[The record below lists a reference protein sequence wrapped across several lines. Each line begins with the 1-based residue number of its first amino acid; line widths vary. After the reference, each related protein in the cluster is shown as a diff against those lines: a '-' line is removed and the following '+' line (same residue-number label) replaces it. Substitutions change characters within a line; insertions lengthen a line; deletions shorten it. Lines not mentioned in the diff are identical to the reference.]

1 MATKRKDKS
10 RVVLKTGEVQR
21 KDGTY
26 QFSWQDSQM
35 KRRFVYARTLDDLRE
50 KEKRIQKDKCDGIKT
65 EARYTTIVEL
75 FDLWANMKRG
85 LKNNTFENYK
95 YMYNTFVR
103 PVIGSKRIS
112 TLKKSDIKKYYNYL
126 VDERNLKPSTIDNIH
141 TVLHQVLQIA
151 VDDDFI
157 RNNPSDN
164 VLRELKK
171 QCTYCIGKTMI
182 CTTNCTLTT
191 ARIDAKSKFNTIFF
205 KEGIDNAEI
214 CSIIVVW
221 GITTMNNYEFLE
233 KLGFSSNEAK
243 VYGTLIKHKVLNG
256 YEIAKLSGVA
266 RSLVYEVI
274 NRLVAKGAVI
284 RIDGE
289 PNFYKPIEYQDL
301 IRSIKEENEKNIACA
316 ERELQQLATEN
327 ADVDYVMNI
336 VGEEKYVAKAKEL
349 IDSAQAEISLSIW
362 RESFEVLRSNIENAI
377 SRGVKVYIFTF
388 ESISVAGAT
397 VYSYNINDVSTLFPY
412 RRTTIIIDGGECL
425 VGEEGDRNVYVHTR
439 NHSVVSLA
447 TDEIVLN
454 VFWNKLIEK
463 ENLLSKGCS
472 GADFLQA
479 IHNLAERYG
488 ITDEMTKNFLVY
500 NFQKEKTQNGKKC

>member
-1 MATKRKDKS
+1 
-10 RVVLKTGEVQR
+10 
-21 KDGTY
+21 
-26 QFSWQDSQM
+26 
-35 KRRFVYARTLDDLRE
+35 
-50 KEKRIQKDKCDGIKT
+50 
-65 EARYTTIVEL
+65 
-75 FDLWANMKRG
+75 
-85 LKNNTFENYK
+85 
-95 YMYNTFVR
+95 
-103 PVIGSKRIS
+103 
-112 TLKKSDIKKYYNYL
+112 
-126 VDERNLKPSTIDNIH
+126 
-141 TVLHQVLQIA
+141 
-151 VDDDFI
+151 
-157 RNNPSDN
+157 
-164 VLRELKK
+164 
-171 QCTYCIGKTMI
+171 MI

-205 KEGIDNAEI
+205 GNCIDNSEI
-214 CSIIVVW
+214 CKIIVVW

-256 YEIAKLSGVA
+256 YEIAKLSGIA

-336 VGEEKYVAKAKEL
+336 VGEEKYVAKAKKL

-362 RESFEVLRSNIENAI
+362 REPFGVLRSNIENAI

-388 ESISVAGAT
+388 ESILVEGAT

-425 VGEEGDRNVYVHTR
+425 VGEEGDRNVYAHTR

-500 NFQKEKTQNGKKC
+500 NFQKEKTQNGKKR

>member
-1 MATKRKDKS
+1 
-10 RVVLKTGEVQR
+10 
-21 KDGTY
+21 
-26 QFSWQDSQM
+26 
-35 KRRFVYARTLDDLRE
+35 
-50 KEKRIQKDKCDGIKT
+50 
-65 EARYTTIVEL
+65 
-75 FDLWANMKRG
+75 
-85 LKNNTFENYK
+85 
-95 YMYNTFVR
+95 
-103 PVIGSKRIS
+103 
-112 TLKKSDIKKYYNYL
+112 
-126 VDERNLKPSTIDNIH
+126 
-141 TVLHQVLQIA
+141 
-151 VDDDFI
+151 
-157 RNNPSDN
+157 
-164 VLRELKK
+164 
-171 QCTYCIGKTMI
+171 
-182 CTTNCTLTT
+182 
-191 ARIDAKSKFNTIFF
+191 
-205 KEGIDNAEI
+205 
-214 CSIIVVW
+214 
-221 GITTMNNYEFLE
+221 MNSFEFLE

-274 NRLVAKGAVI
+274 NRLIAKGAVI

-289 PNFYKPIEYQDL
+289 PNFYKPVEYQDL

-377 SRGVKVYIFTF
+377 SRGVKVHIFTF

-463 ENLLSKGCS
+463 ENLLSKAMS
-472 GADFLQA
+472 LS
-479 IHNLAERYG
+479 
-488 ITDEMTKNFLVY
+488 
-500 NFQKEKTQNGKKC
+500 

>member
-1 MATKRKDKS
+1 
-10 RVVLKTGEVQR
+10 
-21 KDGTY
+21 
-26 QFSWQDSQM
+26 
-35 KRRFVYARTLDDLRE
+35 
-50 KEKRIQKDKCDGIKT
+50 
-65 EARYTTIVEL
+65 
-75 FDLWANMKRG
+75 
-85 LKNNTFENYK
+85 
-95 YMYNTFVR
+95 
-103 PVIGSKRIS
+103 
-112 TLKKSDIKKYYNYL
+112 
-126 VDERNLKPSTIDNIH
+126 
-141 TVLHQVLQIA
+141 
-151 VDDDFI
+151 
-157 RNNPSDN
+157 
-164 VLRELKK
+164 
-171 QCTYCIGKTMI
+171 
-182 CTTNCTLTT
+182 
-191 ARIDAKSKFNTIFF
+191 
-205 KEGIDNAEI
+205 
-214 CSIIVVW
+214 
-221 GITTMNNYEFLE
+221 MNSFEFLE

-274 NRLVAKGAVI
+274 NRLIAKGAVI

-327 ADVDYVMNI
+327 VDVDYVMNI

-362 RESFEVLRSNIENAI
+362 QESFEVLRSNIENAI

-463 ENLLSKGCS
+463 VVQGLLRCGFFASHTQFGGALRHYRRDDQEFSCIQFSKGENS
-472 GADFLQA
+472 KWQKMLNDYRRAKPK
-479 IHNLAERYG
+479 NLSAAKSSWAQDATSF
-488 ITDEMTKNFLVY
+488 I
-500 NFQKEKTQNGKKC
+500 

>member
-1 MATKRKDKS
+1 MKS
-10 RVVLKTGEVQR
+10 
-21 KDGTY
+21 
-26 QFSWQDSQM
+26 F
-35 KRRFVYARTLDDLRE
+35 
-50 KEKRIQKDKCDGIKT
+50 
-65 EARYTTIVEL
+65 
-75 FDLWANMKRG
+75 
-85 LKNNTFENYK
+85 
-95 YMYNTFVR
+95 
-103 PVIGSKRIS
+103 
-112 TLKKSDIKKYYNYL
+112 
-126 VDERNLKPSTIDNIH
+126 
-141 TVLHQVLQIA
+141 
-151 VDDDFI
+151 
-157 RNNPSDN
+157 
-164 VLRELKK
+164 
-171 QCTYCIGKTMI
+171 
-182 CTTNCTLTT
+182 
-191 ARIDAKSKFNTIFF
+191 
-205 KEGIDNAEI
+205 
-214 CSIIVVW
+214 
-221 GITTMNNYEFLE
+221 EFLE

-274 NRLVAKGAVI
+274 NRLIAKGAVI

-377 SRGVKVYIFTF
+377 SRGVKVHIFTF

-397 VYSYNINDVSTLFPY
+397 VYSYNINDISTLFPY

-454 VFWNKLIEK
+454 VFGIN
-463 ENLLSKGCS
+463 LSKKKTCCPRVAPVRIFASHTQLG
-472 GADFLQA
+472 GALRHYRRDDQEFSCLQFSKGENSKWQKMLNDYRRA
-479 IHNLAERYG
+479 KPKNLFAA
-488 ITDEMTKNFLVY
+488 KSSW
-500 NFQKEKTQNGKKC
+500 TQEATSFI